1 MEDSRKYLDPKILGK
16 VSKLDLKARLIV
28 EGFISGLH
36 ESPFHG
42 FSVEFAQHR
51 EYVPGDDVR
60 HIDWK
65 VWARSNRYYIKQY
78 VEETN
83 LRAYLLVDS
92 SESMAFQ
99 PSTISKMDYACYMA
113 ASLAYLMLQ
122 QQDSVGLVLFD
133 EQVRKFIR
141 DSSHPSHLKLI
152 HNELENAVPSGDTQM
167 EHIFHDLAERL
178 SRRGLVVIGVDVHP
192 LGVGHRQAQRR
203 LVAHR
208 ADMMAHPLGHEDY
221 VALPDFDER
230 PVLAHL
236 PRQLALENG
245 PPLVEVRVPVSVVG
259 HARAVGDEGRNVSIV
274 VQQPGGP
281 GRLAEVLEHGLP
293 GAQQQVGRLGL
304 VRGGLEDVAA
314 VAFVVVIGAGLADS

>member
-99 PSTISKMDYACYMA
+99 TSTISKMDYACYMA

-178 SRRGLVVIGVDVHP
+178 HRKGLLILISDLLTDPESLMFGLQHARHKRHEIILFHILDPAERTFPYEDLTRFEGMENYPDVFGEPQSLRQTYLEELDSFVSRVRKGCRENRI
-192 LGVGHRQAQRR
+192 
-203 LVAHR
+203 
-208 ADMMAHPLGHEDY
+208 DY
-221 VALPDFDER
+221 VPLTTTDPLDV
-230 PVLAHL
+230 VLSSY
-236 PRQLALENG
+236 LAN
-245 PPLVEVRVPVSVVG
+245 
-259 HARAVGDEGRNVSIV
+259 
-274 VQQPGGP
+274 
-281 GRLAEVLEHGLP
+281 RLA
-293 GAQQQVGRLGL
+293 RT
-304 VRGGLEDVAA
+304 
-314 VAFVVVIGAGLADS
+314 